1 MLGISQYKY
10 YRMNVRGGK
19 ERKVRD
25 GQGVG
30 RKEGGA
36 ERIPPLAETSLTR
49 VGAIMI
55 PYQYLPSI
63 EQDVT

>member
-1 MLGISQYKY
+1 
-10 YRMNVRGGK
+10 MNVRGGK

-30 RKEGGA
+30 RKKGGA
-36 ERIPPLAETSLTR
+36 ERISPLAETSLTR

-55 PYQYLPSI
+55 PYRYLSRLANRM
-63 EQDVT
+63 